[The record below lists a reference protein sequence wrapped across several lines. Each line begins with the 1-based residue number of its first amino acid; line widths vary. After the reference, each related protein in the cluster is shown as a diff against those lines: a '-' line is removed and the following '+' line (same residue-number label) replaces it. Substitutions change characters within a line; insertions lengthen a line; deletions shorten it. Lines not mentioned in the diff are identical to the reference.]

1 MKKIAYSFLIV
12 SFIGLMLIRCE
23 KKDDDDTELVLTG
36 QLIANSTCKS
46 DLKSSSQDGD
56 TPDSISSVEYS
67 FDEEQNIL
75 TLKHINAS
83 FNCCPDC
90 LYCTVE
96 LKGDTILIEEFEQN
110 PLCYCNCLYDLDIEV
125 TGVDS
130 KIYQVEFV
138 EPYASGLTQ
147 LLFEID
153 LMNDS
158 TGIYSVIRDQ
168 YPWGVS
174 QY

>member
-1 MKKIAYSFLIV
+1 MRKIAFSFLIV
-12 SFIGLMLIRCE
+12 SLIGLMLIRCE
-23 KKDDDDTELVLTG
+23 KNDDNDTQLVIAG
-36 QLIANSTCKS
+36 QLISNSSCKS
-46 DLKSSSQDGD
+46 DLKSSSQIVD

-67 FDEEQNIL
+67 FDEEQNKLIL
-75 TLKHINAS
+75 THINAG

-96 LKGDTILIEEFEQN
+96 LKGDTILIEEFEKTAS
-110 PLCYCNCLYDLDIEV
+110 CYCECLYDLDIEV

-130 KIYQVEFV
+130 KSYQVEFV
-138 EPYASGLTQ
+138 EPYASGQTQ

-153 LMNDS
+153 LVNDS
-158 TGIYSVIRDQ
+158 TGFYSVTREQ
-168 YPWGVS
+168 YPWGI